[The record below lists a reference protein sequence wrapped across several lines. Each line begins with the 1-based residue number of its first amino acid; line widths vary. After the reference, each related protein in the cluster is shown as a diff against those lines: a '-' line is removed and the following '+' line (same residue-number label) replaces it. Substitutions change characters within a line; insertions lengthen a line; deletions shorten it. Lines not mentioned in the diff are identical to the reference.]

1 MKDDKTWMKDNKHM
15 KLDKSLNEVK
25 IKQMKKLK
33 QWEDLHPDYLL
44 NEDLLNKWQLMVK
57 EIIGPFES
65 KKDQEKNLSIIKK
78 QIATNTIIP
87 DKYCLKDK

>member
-1 MKDDKTWMKDNKHM
+1 MKDNEHE

-33 QWEDLHPDYLL
+33 QWEDLNPDYLL
-44 NEDLLNKWQLMVK
+44 DEKLLNKWQLMVK
-57 EIIGPFES
+57 EIIGPFEN

-78 QIATNTIIP
+78 QIATTTTIP
-87 DKYCLKDK
+87 EKYFLKDK